1 MPQSHDRGGRD
12 RLSAVIH
19 FLGDLLGDVI
29 KAQAGPDAF
38 ASEEL
43 VRRLSKELR
52 AHPSPAR
59 TRELQKHI
67 ADLEHL
73 SEIIQH
79 VLCIGQFVRTIA
91 TDLGTR

>member
-29 KAQAGPDAF
+29 QTQAGQDAF

-52 AHPSPAR
+52 AHPSTQR
-59 TRELQKHI
+59 VRELQHHI
-67 ADLEHL
+67 ATRD
-73 SEIIQH
+73 
-79 VLCIGQFVRTIA
+79 IA
-91 TDLGTR
+91 GLRAPTAHWGSFRA